1 MLILAEICAK
11 PAAAA
16 EASRNVL
23 HLGEENTMA
32 ACVLRIEDF
41 DAAVIAICDVDAIT
55 GIDDEVVRQLKLTR
69 TGSPL
74 APMQQIL
81 SVSRVFHHA
90 SVSIAIANVHIAI

>member
-41 DAAVIAICDVDAIT
+41 DDDY
-55 GIDDEVVRQLKLTR
+55 DDEEDEEPPVV
-69 TGSPL
+69 
-74 APMQQIL
+74 
-81 SVSRVFHHA
+81 
-90 SVSIAIANVHIAI
+90 